1 MFFSSGRPLEPEGEG
16 LPRGQTQL
24 WVVDRADGGWSEPRH
39 LGPEVNVGLRQ
50 GGPSQAESGR
60 IYFGSTLA
68 DGSGRSTNIY
78 TARRVGDGYAD
89 PRMVEELSSDAP
101 DHSPFIAPD
110 ESYVIF
116 SSFRGGFGLS
126 DLFIAFRSP
135 DGGWTDPRN
144 LGSQINSAAKEEYP
158 YVTPDGRFLFFNSNR
173 ASSLNEERIPDGP
186 GNIYW
191 VDARIIEELR
201 SVDDGRR

>member
-1 MFFSSGRPLEPEGEG
+1 
-16 LPRGQTQL
+16 
-24 WVVDRADGGWSEPRH
+24 VVERDDGGWSEPRH
-39 LGPEVNVGLRQ
+39 LGPEVNVGLQ
-50 GGPSQAESGR
+50 QSGPSRSESGR
-60 IYFGSTLA
+60 IYFNARVS
-68 DGSGRSTNIY
+68 DGSSSSTDIY
-78 TARRVGDGYAD
+78 TARQVGDGYAD
-89 PRMVEELSSDAP
+89 VRMVEELSSDAP

-126 DLFIAFRSP
+126 DLFIAFRTP
-135 DGGWTDPRN
+135 DGGWTEPRN
-144 LGSQINSAAKEEYP
+144 LGRQINSAAKEEYP

-173 ASSLNEERIPDGP
+173 VSGLNEERIPDGP

-201 SVDDGRR
+201 SAEGRRH